1 MDTKIKNLISQA
13 QDRYLNAEDLAV
25 FQSYVQSMP
34 KRMSLYR
41 LLRDREIEIMQT
53 VADQLE
59 AQLPKADITILETG
73 VKNLLLVMR
82 YCAMGMLLNDETFL
96 KQRLL
101 DWLEQVS
108 SVYDLKSVN
117 EALYKIL
124 NQVLSQELSSDQL
137 SLLQPLITMAQITLI
152 Y

>member
-34 KRMSLYR
+34 KRMGLYR

>member
-1 MDTKIKNLISQA
+1 MTRIKDLINQA
-13 QDRYLNAEDLAV
+13 QDRYLNSEDLGA
-25 FQSYVQSMP
+25 FESYVQSIP
-34 KRMSLYR
+34 KRLALYK
-41 LLRDREIEIMQT
+41 LLRDREIRIMQT

-59 AQLPKADITILETG
+59 AELPKADITILETG

-124 NQVLSQELSSDQL
+124 NQVLRQELSSEQL
-137 SLLQPLITMAQITLI
+137 SLLQPLITTAQVTLI